1 MIAIS
6 FQSFAASESGNNFIY
21 IVVNDDLISFHDT
34 YPVVRKGTT
43 YVPIGA
49 LAEYLKVKTR
59 WDKRSHCVFL
69 TKEDQQ
75 IILDL
80 SLKALFTDDGQ
91 VITDCIFLEND
102 HTMAPYKF
110 IANYFGYDVSYID
123 EGPIARAKDESLSV
137 GDDELFFMLQNKIL
151 KEKERI
157 LGEIQKKKEVA
168 DQRKELVLRE
178 KGKIVYITFDDGPT
192 IYTEKIMDILEQY
205 HAKATFFMLSG
216 KIKTYKN
223 VVRKLIHEGHGVGL
237 HGVSHNATK
246 IYKSPNTVVSEMNSC
261 NVSLQ
266 EVTGTKTNLIRVP
279 YGSAPYMTKPYRKAV
294 EIAGYKMWDWNVD
307 SRDSLGE
314 NISPSIVI
322 RNVKNQ
328 VKKQK
333 TPVILL
339 HERSTT
345 VQALPEI
352 LKYLKENGYIP
363 IPINKSQQPINFW
376 NRKY

>member
-1 MIAIS
+1 
-6 FQSFAASESGNNFIY
+6 
-21 IVVNDDLISFHDT
+21 
-34 YPVVRKGTT
+34 
-43 YVPIGA
+43 
-49 LAEYLKVKTR
+49 
-59 WDKRSHCVFL
+59 
-69 TKEDQQ
+69 
-75 IILDL
+75 
-80 SLKALFTDDGQ
+80 
-91 VITDCIFLEND
+91 
-102 HTMAPYKF
+102 
-110 IANYFGYDVSYID
+110 
-123 EGPIARAKDESLSV
+123 
-137 GDDELFFMLQNKIL
+137 
-151 KEKERI
+151 
-157 LGEIQKKKEVA
+157 
-168 DQRKELVLRE
+168 
-178 KGKIVYITFDDGPT
+178 
-192 IYTEKIMDILEQY
+192 
-205 HAKATFFMLSG
+205 
-216 KIKTYKN
+216 
-223 VVRKLIHEGHGVGL
+223 
-237 HGVSHNATK
+237 
-246 IYKSPNTVVSEMNSC
+246 
-261 NVSLQ
+261 LQ